1 MFVGVFV
8 DRLHPIKFLPH
19 KSFRQLSFIYNFGL
33 KFISARRLWNILSH
47 NLLFGVTE
55 RLLDSFT
62 ICSSFLPL
70 STFNWKFRW
79 YSCFLNGMLLPVLVM
94 WFVKVGESIR
104 VNIWSLESWIFL
116 HRIRFCIFRWCIQS
130 NVVVSSCG
138 RLQWQFSHRRIMI

>member
-94 WFVKVGESIR
+94 WF
-104 VNIWSLESWIFL
+104 L

-138 RLQWQFSHRRIMI
+138 RLQGSSHIEE